1 MGQLV
6 HIRSGRWEKIGDG
19 SWKFEPDSVERDP
32 AREAPIDLLTSEDI
46 ELMMSVKE
54 WNNDVQI
61 CVTYGALN
69 VAKYQFFCRTS
80 FKIGENTYLEPGVT
94 EAEHCSRIKAVD
106 MVEEDEITC
115 AGSVL
120 KQLFS
125 EEKLILVYRFSFEID
140 YARKYFDRS
149 STGSSGDIIG
159 AGKISE
165 KPMPSHQPS
174 YDGNGEAK
182 STSDYPDDSIIRL
195 NEAEEP
201 DFFNA
206 EWADMDMSP
215 PMLETGTN
223 LHDNVAAVNDISV
236 VDLDGSST
244 GSTGHVNVLL
254 KGNTRWNPINV
265 PLNDTSVDGV
275 GMVSERDIYVGMI
288 FDSREEFK
296 QHMAMYAIRNKFR
309 LRNARSS
316 PGGMVLR
323 CFSAACNWRVYAVM
337 LKNTNLYEI
346 RTATL
351 NHSCAVDDRTGYQS
365 QATHTVI
372 GGMMKGKFI
381 GRGGGP
387 RPNDIR
393 QAMQGDHDVHISYW
407 KAWRSRQVALDY
419 AKGSSGASY
428 NLLP

>member
-19 SWKFEPDSVERDP
+19 SWKFEPDSVERGHYIVARTNETIESFTTLVRDELCIGLLTPLLLTYRLPGSMSHGDP

-94 EAEHCSRIKAVD
+94 EAEHCSIIKAVD

-165 KPMPSHQPS
+165 KPMPSHQR
-174 YDGNGEAK
+174 K
-182 STSDYPDDSIIRL
+182 
-195 NEAEEP
+195 
-201 DFFNA
+201 
-206 EWADMDMSP
+206 
-215 PMLETGTN
+215 
-223 LHDNVAAVNDISV
+223 
-236 VDLDGSST
+236 
-244 GSTGHVNVLL
+244 
-254 KGNTRWNPINV
+254 
-265 PLNDTSVDGV
+265 
-275 GMVSERDIYVGMI
+275 
-288 FDSREEFK
+288 
-296 QHMAMYAIRNKFR
+296 
-309 LRNARSS
+309 
-316 PGGMVLR
+316 
-323 CFSAACNWRVYAVM
+323 
-337 LKNTNLYEI
+337 
-346 RTATL
+346 
-351 NHSCAVDDRTGYQS
+351 
-365 QATHTVI
+365 
-372 GGMMKGKFI
+372 
-381 GRGGGP
+381 
-387 RPNDIR
+387 
-393 QAMQGDHDVHISYW
+393 
-407 KAWRSRQVALDY
+407 
-419 AKGSSGASY
+419 
-428 NLLP
+428 